1 MSYGRL
7 SLPRPTL
14 ADVARRVGVSKS
26 AVSQAMNWEP
36 GRVTTVKLET
46 REKILRTV
54 QEMGYRPSW
63 RGRMLV
69 KRRTQTIAVVNA
81 ATLGVIP
88 RGVYWEIV
96 NHIEAQLSKFDYCP
110 TFFHVK
116 DHEDRFERILGDA
129 RFDGCLSLG
138 LFAPKVLDILRR
150 NEVPTVLIN
159 ADAGS
164 AWTCVNVDDENG
176 TRAVMRHLLS
186 LGHKNIAYNV
196 GENPPPHKS
205 AEIRSATYQKCMLEA
220 GLKPHQPFV
229 GPVDQFVERVIA
241 DVNRPTAILDYEHWS
256 AVRLLQ
262 ELWRKGI
269 RVPDDISVATFNDT
283 YPVME
288 VIPPLTTVALPTKQI
303 AEHAVRLLLERIE
316 QPQWPPETIVL
327 EESLVVRE
335 STAAP
340 KG

>member
-1 MSYGRL
+1 MNRFMVDTNVCVH
-7 SLPRPTL
+7 RPTL

-46 REKILRTV
+46 RERILRAV
-54 QEMGYRPSW
+54 QEMGYRASW

-96 NHIEAQLSKFDYCP
+96 NHVEAQLSKFDYCP

-138 LFAPKVLDILRR
+138 LFSPTVLDILRR
-150 NEVPTVLIN
+150 NEVPTVLVN

-164 AWTCVNVDDENG
+164 TWTCVNVDDENG

-196 GENPPPHKS
+196 GQNPPAHKS
-205 AEIRSATYQKCMLEA
+205 AEIRAAT
-220 GLKPHQPFV
+220 
-229 GPVDQFVERVIA
+229 
-241 DVNRPTAILDYEHWS
+241 
-256 AVRLLQ
+256 
-262 ELWRKGI
+262 
-269 RVPDDISVATFNDT
+269 
-283 YPVME
+283 
-288 VIPPLTTVALPTKQI
+288 
-303 AEHAVRLLLERIE
+303 
-316 QPQWPPETIVL
+316 
-327 EESLVVRE
+327 
-335 STAAP
+335 
-340 KG
+340 

>member
-1 MSYGRL
+1 MSYDRL
-7 SLPRPTL
+7 SNSRPTL

-96 NHIEAQLSKFDYCP
+96 NHIEAQLSKFEYCP

-164 AWTCVNVDDENG
+164 MWTCVNVDDESG
-176 TRAVMRHLLS
+176 TRAVMRHLMT
-186 LGHKNIAYNV
+186 LGHKNIAYNG
-196 GENPPPHKS
+196 GENPP
-205 AEIRSATYQKCMLEA
+205 AL
-220 GLKPHQPFV
+220 
-229 GPVDQFVERVIA
+229 
-241 DVNRPTAILDYEHWS
+241 
-256 AVRLLQ
+256 
-262 ELWRKGI
+262 
-269 RVPDDISVATFNDT
+269 RVPRFAQPPIKNACSKQALSLINPLLGRSISSWS
-283 YPVME
+283 E
-288 VIPPLTTVALPTKQI
+288 
-303 AEHAVRLLLERIE
+303 
-316 QPQWPPETIVL
+316 
-327 EESLVVRE
+327 
-335 STAAP
+335 
-340 KG
+340 